1 MRERNG
7 GHPIWA
13 IGGGKGGI
21 GKSFVTANLG
31 IALSE
36 RGRQVILIDGDF
48 GGANLHN
55 LFGISY
61 PTVTLDAFIRKGVTD
76 IRDVLMDTEVPGLK
90 LISGSLDI
98 LSMSNPKYAQQQRV
112 IRHIRSLDADY
123 ILLDL
128 GAGTSYHVLDFFL
141 ISERGIFIITPEP
154 TSIENAYRFL
164 RGAFFRRLRM
174 LAPQDEIKSIITTA
188 MDRGNPEGIRTPF
201 DLLDRIQEVDEG
213 TGTFFKEEIRKFR
226 PRLIVNQVRT
236 RNEGDLGF
244 SVQSACRK
252 YFGIDLDYL
261 GYITYDY
268 DVYLSVRKSRPFL
281 LNHPESE
288 AARCL
293 REITSTLLETGERR
307 WISH

>member
-1 MRERNG
+1 MRDG
-7 GHPIWA
+7 SDGQPIWA

-21 GKSFVTANLG
+21 GKSFVAANLG

-36 RGRQVILIDGDF
+36 RGKQVVLIDGDF

-55 LFGISY
+55 LFGIPY

-76 IRDVLMDTEVPGLK
+76 IRDVVMDTEVPRLK

-112 IRHIRSLDADY
+112 IRHIRSLNADY

-174 LAPQDEIKSIITTA
+174 LAPQDDIKRIVTTA

-213 TGTFFKEEIRKFR
+213 TGLFFKEEIRKFR
-226 PRLIVNQVRT
+226 PQLIVNQVRT
-236 RNEGDLGF
+236 RTEGDLGF

-268 DVYLSVRKSRPFL
+268 DVYLSVRKGRPFL
-281 LNHPESE
+281 LNHPASE

-293 REITSTLLETGERR
+293 REITSTLLEAGERR
-307 WISH
+307 WMSH

>member
-1 MRERNG
+1 M
-7 GHPIWA
+7 
-13 IGGGKGGI
+13 
-21 GKSFVTANLG
+21 
-31 IALSE
+31 
-36 RGRQVILIDGDF
+36 
-48 GGANLHN
+48 
-55 LFGISY
+55 
-61 PTVTLDAFIRKGVTD
+61 TD
-76 IRDVLMDTEVPGLK
+76 IRDVVMDTEVPRLK

-174 LAPQDEIKSIITTA
+174 LAPQDDIKRIITTA

-213 TGTFFKEEIRKFR
+213 TGVFFKEEIRKFR
-226 PRLIVNQVRT
+226 PQLIVNQVRT
-236 RNEGDLGF
+236 RNEGDLGS

-268 DVYLSVRKSRPFL
+268 DVYLSVRKGRPFL
-281 LNHPESE
+281 LNNPASE

-307 WISH
+307 WMSH